1 MWVDN
6 LHNSP
11 LVSVIMNA
19 HNSEEFLAEAIKS
32 VVEQTYQK
40 WEIILWDNASKDES
54 QSIAESFGDSRI
66 HYHEIPGKVSLYTSR
81 INAINHASG
90 DLIAFLDCDDTWT
103 PNKLTR
109 QVPIFEDN
117 SIVASCTDY
126 YVHIEGDDLR
136 AVEQD
141 RVARTYRDK
150 RVSLEQIVSE
160 YRVGM
165 LTLMV
170 RRSSCLQF
178 LPQQP
183 PEFSIVEDLDIVTRV
198 LQSGDLAPLSVPLA
212 TYRLHQQNF
221 SRDTSLLL
229 NERAL
234 WLQDFLTWCPPTTS
248 SAKAAR
254 SFESETLKVMARE
267 SLLQGRRS
275 DCRQSST
282 QMLFGAHRLKYL
294 FASLLPLS
302 WIRRWL

>member
-150 RVSLEQIVSE
+150 RVSLEQVVSE

-183 PEFSIVEDLDIVTRV
+183 PEFSIVGILT
-198 LQSGDLAPLSVPLA
+198 LSHA
-212 TYRLHQQNF
+212 YCKAEI
-221 SRDTSLLL
+221 LLL
-229 NERAL
+229 YL
-234 WLQDFLTWCPPTTS
+234 CHSPHIDFISKILVEILLYCSTSVHFGCKTFSHGVHPQLTQP
-248 SAKAAR
+248 KQR
-254 SFESETLKVMARE
+254 VHLNRKR
-267 SLLQGRRS
+267 
-275 DCRQSST
+275 
-282 QMLFGAHRLKYL
+282 
-294 FASLLPLS
+294 
-302 WIRRWL
+302 